1 MQYKT
6 ILFDLDGTLT
16 DSESGIVNSVRYALR
31 SFGMDAEPETL
42 RSFIGPPLYDSFR
55 GTMGMSDADAKRAVD
70 TYRVYFRDKGI
81 FENAPY
87 PGVPEMLEALRA
99 AGGRLIVATS
109 KPEVRQAHRGTFR
122 VCSVAGWCLWCGYGG
137 ETLLQNRRDP
147 LRHT

>member
-1 MQYKT
+1 MEQNADSV
-6 ILFDLDGTLT
+6 LFDLDGTLT
-16 DSESGIVNSVRYALR
+16 DSEPGIVHSVRYALR
-31 SFGMDAEPETL
+31 SFGMEAEPATL

-99 AGGRLIVATS
+99 AGRRLIVATS
-109 KPEVRQAHRGTFR
+109 RSISGLRGRWRAYTAR
-122 VCSVAGWCLWCGYGG
+122 IWKGNVPPKS
-137 ETLLQNRRDP
+137 T
-147 LRHT
+147 